1 MIVLDTS
8 ALLYW
13 SFAPEKLTPAAETA
27 IRESDHVIVNAI
39 SLWEVA
45 LKVKREKLALPMTV
59 REYVHLL
66 QEVDRLEIRP
76 TSLDVW
82 LHSVE
87 LDWPHRDP
95 ADRVIVATAS
105 LLGCRLISS
114 DQHIRAYYDLTV
126 W

>member
-13 SFAPEKLTPAAETA
+13 SFAPEKLTPEAATA
-27 IRESDHVIVNAI
+27 IRKSDHVIVNAI

-45 LKVKREKLALPMTV
+45 LKVNRGKLALPMTV

-66 QEVDRLEIRP
+66 QEVDRLEIRS
-76 TSLDVW
+76 TNLKVW

-87 LDWPHRDP
+87 LDWTHRDP
-95 ADRVIVATAS
+95 ADRIIVATAS
-105 LLGCRLISS
+105 LLGCRLIAS
-114 DQHIRAYYDLTV
+114 DQHIRAYYPLTV

>member
-1 MIVLDTS
+1 VIVLDTS

-59 REYVHLL
+59 REYIHLL

-82 LHSVE
+82 LHSIE

-114 DQHIRAYYDLTV
+114 DQRIRACYDLTV

>member
-13 SFAPEKLTPAAETA
+13 SFAPGNLTSVAAAA

-45 LKVKREKLALPMTV
+45 LKVNRGKLALPMTV

-76 TSLDVW
+76 TDLNVW
-82 LHSVE
+82 LRSFD

-95 ADRVIVATAS
+95 ADRVIVAAAD

-114 DQHIRAYYDLTV
+114 DQRIRAYYSLTV